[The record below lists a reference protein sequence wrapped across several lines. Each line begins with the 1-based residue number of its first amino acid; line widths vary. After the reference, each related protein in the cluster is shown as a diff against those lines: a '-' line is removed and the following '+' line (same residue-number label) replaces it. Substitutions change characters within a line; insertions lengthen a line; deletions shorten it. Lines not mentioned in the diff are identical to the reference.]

1 MSWSTRHLPVRAV
14 RSVCC
19 AAIAVQGLLHGAPV
33 RAAAAEVPWEFAV
46 TPYVWI
52 PYIGSSLSFQTPGS
66 GGSSLELADY
76 LKNLNAAAF
85 VSGEA
90 RHGVWALSLDVVY
103 CNFKSDQSNVTS
115 ITSPGGEVDVPV
127 NTNTRTG
134 LTGSMFSLTGSRT
147 VLRTPQATLDVLGGL
162 RYTHIGATLD
172 WAFEAPV
179 DNLPAA
185 SGAASRSVDLWDGVV
200 GVRGQVRFGGGKWFM
215 PYYLDA
221 GAGSSKFTWQ
231 TMAGVGYSFGWGDL
245 LLAYRYLS
253 FEQSGGDA
261 LIQHLYLYGPALGA
275 TFRF

>member
-1 MSWSTRHLPVRAV
+1 MSWSTRPLVRAV
-14 RSVCC
+14 RSACC

-33 RAAAAEVPWEFAV
+33 HAAAAEVPWEFAV

-52 PYIGSSLSFQTPGS
+52 PYVGSSLSFQTPGN
-66 GGSSLELADY
+66 GGSTLEMSDY

-103 CNFKSDQSNVTS
+103 CNFKSEKSNVTS

-127 NTNTRTG
+127 NSDTRTG

-147 VLRTPQATLDVLGGL
+147 VLRAPQATLDVLGGL

-179 DNLPAA
+179 NNLPSA

-253 FEQSGGDA
+253 FEQSGGDQ
-261 LIQHLYLYGPALGA
+261 LIQHFYLYGPALGA